1 MSKIVG
7 ESFDGA
13 ANMRGAYNGVQKFIK
28 EEAPNSVYI
37 WCYAHVLNLS
47 ATDIVENILEV
58 KNLIGLLQA
67 TVTFFSESCKRMNVW
82 TDIATENSIG
92 PAKLRRLQKVGAT
105 RWWSKQAAL
114 ERVLGSYGDLQ
125 PESLVILLQVLYCIK
140 ASPKFDSKATFE
152 ANALLEKWCT
162 FNNLVTAILLL
173 HVYSILRAASEYLQ
187 TRGLDCLSAWNMVQS
202 SKEALGTI
210 QLEEVYEKSMTFA
223 HKVNERLVELELDG
237 HFAMDSELKTSRVAR
252 KKQMPGEEAP
262 DSRPDSPLQR
272 FRVEVFRRVIDQICT
287 SITERFSVN
296 QDLIKDTACLDPR
309 RFKELLDHGIPGEAL
324 EKISKLTG
332 LKASDLRAELLTFIR
347 NYDNLSKTLQEEY
360 SENTNLVLSDD
371 ESDDDQDEGGQ
382 EGEEQEEEVGEESR
396 SQACTGSCRHCLT
409 CCYKILY
416 RYSLNAS
423 AFSTLFLAY
432 EYLLTLSFSQVSC
445 ERAFSKLKLIKTRL
459 RSSLS
464 NEKLESC
471 MLMCSEKDIVDS
483 ISVGEII
490 AFLTKDSL
498 VYSRMLL

>member
-1 MSKIVG
+1 M
-7 ESFDGA
+7 
-13 ANMRGAYNGVQKFIK
+13 
-28 EEAPNSVYI
+28 
-37 WCYAHVLNLS
+37 
-47 ATDIVENILEV
+47 

-82 TDIATENSIG
+82 TDIATEKSIG
-92 PAKLRRLQKVGAT
+92 PAKLRRLQKVGTT

-114 ERVLGSYGDLQ
+114 EQVLGSYGDLQ
-125 PESLVILLQVLYCIK
+125 PESLVILVQVLYCIK
-140 ASPKFDSKATFE
+140 ASSKFNSKAVFE

-173 HVYSILRAASEYLQ
+173 HVYSILRAASDYLQ
-187 TRGLDCLSAWNMVQS
+187 TRGLDYLNAWNMVQS

-210 QLEEVYEKSMTFA
+210 QLEEVFEKSKTFA

-237 HFAMDSELKTSRVAR
+237 HFMMDSKLKTSRVAR
-252 KKQMPGEEAP
+252 KKGMPGEEAP
-262 DSRPDSPLQR
+262 DSRPNSPLQR
-272 FRVEVFRRVIDQICT
+272 FRVEVFQRVIDQICT

-324 EKISKLTG
+324 KKISKLTG
-332 LKASDLRAELLTFIR
+332 LNESDLRRELMIFIR
-347 NYDNLSKTLQEEY
+347 SYDNLSKTLQEEY
-360 SENTNLVLSDD
+360 SDNTNLVLSDD
-371 ESDDDQDEGGQ
+371 DQDEGEGGQ
-382 EGEEQEEEVGEESR
+382 GGKEQDEEFSEEMESR
-396 SQACTGSCRHCLT
+396 SKVCTGSCRRCLT

-445 ERAFSKLKLIKTRL
+445 ERAFSKLKLVKPRL
-459 RSSLS
+459 RSSLK
-464 NEKLESC
+464 NEKLEAC
-471 MLMCSEKDIVDS
+471 LLMCSEKDIVDS
-483 ISVGEII
+483 ISVDEII
-490 AFLTKDSL
+490 AFLTKDSS